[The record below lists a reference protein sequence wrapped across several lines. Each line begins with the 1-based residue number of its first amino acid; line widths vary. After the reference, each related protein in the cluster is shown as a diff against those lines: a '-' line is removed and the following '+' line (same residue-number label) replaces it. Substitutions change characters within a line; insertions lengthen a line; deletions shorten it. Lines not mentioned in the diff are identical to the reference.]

1 MIKVKKWLRSY
12 FRSGLDEQRYNDIN
26 SQITIIYFFS
36 FVGMLVTGVLAVNAL
51 FNNNYLLALTLLV
64 SHIVYF
70 LCFYIYKVTK
80 TIKLSLAI
88 ILYSNFILMSYL
100 VYSGGVDNTGPLWIF
115 ILPSIALF
123 INGLIRGIVV
133 ISAFIA
139 FISLLMFYPN
149 EALLATSY
157 PLEFKL
163 RLLYSFITV
172 SALSAY
178 YEYARESSYLHTL
191 ELSRKYELL
200 SRLDPLTQLSNRR
213 DATNT
218 LEHEQLRLARN
229 AETLAIII
237 CDVDYF
243 KKINDS
249 FGHSAGDYVLVELAK
264 LFKHCSR
271 GQDTIAR
278 WGGEEFLFIL
288 PQTNLSH
295 AQDFAAKLHL
305 ALEQQQMCYQEQLI
319 EVTLSMGISELK
331 PEQSIQ
337 EAISIADKYL
347 YQAKQAGR
355 NQTFPQISAVKYDA
369 TDKAVT
375 G

>member
-1 MIKVKKWLRSY
+1 MIKVKHWLRSY
-12 FRSGLDEQRYNDIN
+12 FNSGVDEQRYNDIN

-36 FVGMLVTGVLAVNAL
+36 FVGMLVTGILSVNAL
-51 FNNNYLLALTLLV
+51 FDNNYLLALTLII

-88 ILYSNFILMSYL
+88 IVYSNFILMSYL
-100 VYSGGVDNTGPLWIF
+100 VYSGGVANTGPLWIF

-123 INGLIRGIVV
+123 INGLIRGIAV
-133 ISAFIA
+133 ILAFIA
-139 FISLLMFYPN
+139 LISLLMFYPG

-163 RLLYSFITV
+163 RLLYCFITV

-178 YEYARESSYLHTL
+178 YEYARETSYLHTL

-249 FGHSAGDYVLVELAK
+249 FGHNAGDHVLVELAK

-271 GQDTIAR
+271 EQDTIAR

-288 PQTNLSH
+288 PQTNISH
-295 AQDFAAKLHL
+295 AQDFAAKLHK
-305 ALEQQQMCYQEQLI
+305 ALEQQQMCYQEQVI

-369 TDKAVT
+369 ADKAVT

>member
-1 MIKVKKWLRSY
+1 MIKVKKWLKSY

-36 FVGMLVTGVLAVNAL
+36 FAGMLVTGILSVNAL
-51 FNNNYLLALTLLV
+51 INNSYLLALTLV
-64 SHIVYF
+64 FSHIVYF
-70 LCFYIYKVTK
+70 LCFYIYKITK

-100 VYSGGVDNTGPLWIF
+100 VYSGGVANTGPLWIF

-123 INGLIRGIVV
+123 INGLIRGILV
-133 ISAFIA
+133 ILAFTA

-157 PLEFKL
+157 PTEFKL

-237 CDVDYF
+237 CDIDYF
-243 KKINDS
+243 KKINDT
-249 FGHSAGDYVLVELAK
+249 FGHSAGDYVLVELAG

-271 GQDTIAR
+271 EQDTIAR

-288 PQTNLSH
+288 PQTNISH
-295 AQDFAAKLHL
+295 AQDFAAKLHK
-305 ALEQQQMCYQEQLI
+305 ALEQHPMCYQQQPI
-319 EVTLSMGISELK
+319 EITLSMGISELK
-331 PEQSIQ
+331 AGQSIQ
-337 EAISIADKYL
+337 EAISIADKCL

-355 NQTFPQISAVKYDA
+355 NQTFPKIAAVKYD
-369 TDKAVT
+369 TPGKAVT